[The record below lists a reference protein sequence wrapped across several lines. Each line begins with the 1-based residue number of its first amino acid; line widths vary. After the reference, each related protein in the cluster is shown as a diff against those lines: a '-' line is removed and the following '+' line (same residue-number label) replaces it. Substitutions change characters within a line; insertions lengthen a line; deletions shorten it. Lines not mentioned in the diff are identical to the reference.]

1 MNLVGLCLLSVVAV
15 LAFFKVG
22 RRVFERI
29 CIKEFVLFLFVL
41 ALSMGI
47 LIPSIAVGENV
58 FISIGGF
65 IVPILFVLVML
76 YVSGVRKQIFSF
88 GLTVLIVAA
97 LTVAMRA
104 VIRPENIAFFIMNA
118 VLTGLIAGAAAFF
131 VGKGRTVIITG
142 SISGIII
149 GDVVNNLMARFI
161 YEIPPHF
168 GGYGTFDTFLI
179 AAIFGI
185 VLAEIVEFV
194 KARQVS
200 KRVSL
205 PALNFETSEDSA
217 IVQAEKKLD
226 KEIFGVFDGE

>member
-1 MNLVGLCLLSVVAV
+1 VNLVGLCLLSVVAV